1 MANQDELAKGPSG
14 NSFGYKWSTRMRG
27 WILVSWFSQLA
38 GYLPSRDSLAISGRD
53 IVEPGAKTKMQ
64 SNGMC
69 RVWVSVARSSK
80 SALAALYMTLTRAHA
95 CLRSR
100 GQAAICAS
108 I

>member
-53 IVEPGAKTKMQ
+53 GYMSDSSIQ
-64 SNGMC
+64 NGDDAGDTQLFLQ
-69 RVWVSVARSSK
+69 RLS
-80 SALAALYMTLTRAHA
+80 HA
-95 CLRSR
+95 FK
-100 GQAAICAS
+100 
-108 I
+108 

>member
-53 IVEPGAKTKMQ
+53 SKVDFELEPPKQLDLFFTYVVHLNC
-64 SNGMC
+64 SN
-69 RVWVSVARSSK
+69 SVLGS
-80 SALAALYMTLTRAHA
+80 LLI
-95 CLRSR
+95 LRFLKDIQ
-100 GQAAICAS
+100 G
-108 I
+108 